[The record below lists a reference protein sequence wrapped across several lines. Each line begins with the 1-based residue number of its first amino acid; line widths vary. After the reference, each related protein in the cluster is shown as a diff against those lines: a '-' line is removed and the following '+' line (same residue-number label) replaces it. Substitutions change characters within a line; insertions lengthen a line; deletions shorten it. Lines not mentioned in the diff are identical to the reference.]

1 MTYYKIIS
9 DNKFI
14 CVISESQFARFQLKH
29 CIDVWCGIDDVQ
41 FVITDYGFFRDSW
54 MLPVKNRPDIK
65 QASIIQISEDEYNE
79 LKDVESYEIAPEL
92 EITENDTLTDDE
104 IVDATEQVTIDYVK
118 TKKILQME
126 TATKNAIANGFDIDD
141 LHYSLTTQDQL
152 NLITLSSM
160 VNAGVRQIPY
170 HADGELCRYYT
181 NDEMQT
187 IISKAY
193 EHIAKCTTY
202 FNSLKYWIE
211 SLKDIEEI
219 KNVYFG
225 IEIPDEYKSEV
236 LKGE

>member
-9 DNKFI
+9 ENKFI

-65 QASIIQISEDEYNE
+65 QASIIEITEDEYNE
-79 LKDVESYEIAPEL
+79 LKDVESYDIAPEL
-92 EITENDTLTDDE
+92 ETPSELLENDVIDLEKQIT
-104 IVDATEQVTIDYVK
+104 VDYVRE
-118 TKKILQME
+118 KKILQME
-126 TATKNAIANGFDIDD
+126 TATKNVIANGFDIDN
-141 LHYSLTTQDQL
+141 LHYSLDTQDQL
-152 NLITLSSM
+152 NLISLSNL
-160 VNAGVRQIPY
+160 VNAGVMRIPY

-193 EHIAKCTTY
+193 EHITKYTTY

-211 SLKDIEEI
+211 TMNDIEEI
-219 KNVYFG
+219 KGVYFG
-225 IEIPDEYKSEV
+225 VEIPDEFMSEV
-236 LKGE
+236 LKGEI